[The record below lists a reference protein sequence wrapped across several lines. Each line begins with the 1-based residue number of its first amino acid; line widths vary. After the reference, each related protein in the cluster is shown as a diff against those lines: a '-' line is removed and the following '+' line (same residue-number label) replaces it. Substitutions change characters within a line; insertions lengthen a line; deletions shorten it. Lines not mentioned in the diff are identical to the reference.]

1 MATHPQRIF
10 DFAQHLPQRDEIVE
24 LIKQFAGQHPFRS
37 AEVEELELDEDF
49 YRRPVRPEDLAFIGF
64 RKAVSAKTVTRLP
77 FLAANRLLLSIN
89 ELKVARLPR
98 DNEPETIDSYR
109 QFYGEQ
115 NQMLGSR
122 IRPYLENFAFNFLC
136 DVPVEATGAA
146 DIAAQLQDLLQ
157 TEAGF
162 WGGMLELLVKADYL
176 EEGLRFALI
185 QNWSLAPSK
194 RYALGAAAATGYFDL
209 LPAAARPQLSPE
221 APGDRTLHRLAMRCG
236 VTKREHSYW
245 QFYLS
250 SSLASCNFLHA
261 LASRPDKA
269 LALYGAAFAAEAQWL
284 GFGCLVGQA
293 AARLGV
299 ESDAG
304 LNQATGAA
312 LENLGIRFARL
323 LEAVAERY
331 GDDGLQQVA
340 AGLSAARVL
349 AACARTDIGDQLRWL
364 SAVETYR
371 GYAHA
376 IDRRIQAE
384 RPDIDRETFVEP
396 REMCS
401 TTHVHNDHRLVVIE
415 SGKMVFWGNLGMAL
429 HLEPGEMVLVPE
441 GRLHGSTIESE
452 ECTYHQ
458 PIIPDDWIQSLLDGA
473 APDEAV
479 PAAVAR

>member
-1 MATHPQRIF
+1 MTMAIQPQRLF
-10 DFAQHLPQRDEIVE
+10 DFSQHAPQRDEAVE

-37 AEVEELELDEDF
+37 AQVEELELDEDF
-49 YRRPVRPEDLAFIGF
+49 YRRPVRPEDLEFIGF
-64 RKAVSAKTVTRLP
+64 RKPVSLKTIARLP

-89 ELKVARLPR
+89 ELKIARLPR
-98 DNEPETIDSYR
+98 DGEPGAIESYR

-122 IRPYLENFAFNFLC
+122 IRPYLEAFAFNFLA
-136 DVPVEATGAA
+136 DAPVEAEDAA
-146 DIAAQLQDLLQ
+146 GIAAQLQDLLQ

-162 WGGMLELLVKADYL
+162 WGGMLEHLTKADYL

-194 RYALGAAAATGYFDL
+194 RHALAGAAAAGYFDL
-209 LPAAARPQLSPE
+209 LPLPARPQLSVE
-221 APGDRTLHRLAMRCG
+221 APGDRILHRLAMRCG
-236 VTKREHSYW
+236 VSKREHSYW

-250 SSLASCNFLHA
+250 SSLASCNLLHA
-261 LASRPDKA
+261 LASRPDRA
-269 LALYGAAFAAEAQWL
+269 LALYGAAFAAEARWL

-299 ESDAG
+299 EAEAG
-304 LNQATGAA
+304 LDQATITA
-312 LENLGIRFARL
+312 LDGLGIRFARL
-323 LEAVAERY
+323 LEAVEERF
-331 GDDGLQQVA
+331 GAGGLQQVA
-340 AGLSAARVL
+340 AGLAAARLL
-349 AACARTDIGDQLRWL
+349 AACARTDIGEQLRWL

-371 GYAHA
+371 GFAHR
-376 IDRRIQAE
+376 IDQRIQAE

-415 SGKMVFWGNLGMAL
+415 SGKMVFWGNLGMTL
-429 HLEPGEMVLVPE
+429 RLEPGEMVLVPE
-441 GRLHGSTIESE
+441 GRLHGSSIESE

-458 PIIPDDWIQSLLDGA
+458 PIIPDEWIQSLLDEAAGA
-473 APDEAV
+473 PT
-479 PAAVAR
+479 AR